1 MGGKTLTYAASVAFG
16 VGDENA
22 VGTEGEG
29 YVLVALLVLGVMVE
43 DLVEAE
49 AVVELG
55 MENELLEILSLDE
68 DWFDVDLVVDEVK
81 SCCDC
86 CEGFGLVSKV
96 DEHSKPLRQ
105 LVMELSLYYE
115 EMLEVHVVAVVA
127 AAAVAYAVA
136 EVVVAL
142 HS

>member
-22 VGTEGEG
+22 VGTEGED
-29 YVLVALLVLGVMVE
+29 YVLVALLVLEAMVE

-86 CEGFGLVSKV
+86 YEGFGLVSKV